1 MCSEVTQNTEAIK
14 RQILSVF
21 NIWHFKENET
31 ASGRLIRSVD
41 SKVQWDKPE
50 AEWKHVRDWF
60 NNNKMIII
68 TQSGTVWQRKHIKF
82 CHVDMVNIRASVLN

>member
-14 RQILSVF
+14 RQILSVC
-21 NIWHFKENET
+21 NIWYFKENEI
-31 ASGRLIRSVD
+31 ASGCLIHSVD

-50 AEWKHVRDWF
+50 AEWKHLCDWL

-68 TQSGTVWQRKHIKF
+68 AQSDTVWQRKRIKF
-82 CHVDMVNIRASVLN
+82 CHVDMVHIKASVLN